1 MLKIFICLLLSLI
14 CLQGISFSQDMVADI
29 VELAKFEDKKTIV
42 LFSGKYC
49 SWCNKL
55 NDLMNKDDD
64 VKSMLL
70 SYIVLHFDI
79 EKDIDMTKK
88 YKVRT
93 VPAVFILDEKG
104 EVEKSVV
111 GYKGK
116 EKFID
121 FLSE

>member
-14 CLQGISFSQDMVADI
+14 CLQGISFPQDMVADI

-64 VKSMLL
+64 VKNILS

-79 EKDIDMTKK
+79 EKDVDMAKK

-93 VPAVFILDEKG
+93 VPAVFILDERG
-104 EVEKSVV
+104 EIEKSVV